1 MMKKVLAFALTGAMV
16 LSSFSMAFA
25 DTTTAAPATTEPT
38 PAGTA
43 GKSLSDVAESP
54 NKEAIGVVNDLGIV
68 VGTPDGAFL
77 PTKDVTRAEYAAMI
91 TRALAIPNSA
101 LEGYKAA
108 PFKDISGYEWARG
121 YLAFCNSKGIM
132 LGDGV
137 GNAMP
142 GRTITTNEAITMA
155 LRTVGYLD
163 NSSELKGMWP
173 SNYVTKAQELNLYQD
188 VAKNNVGATRE
199 NAAQIIYNILTVQ
212 KVAVNTDGKTEKLW
226 TKAPTYDNK
235 GTVNNG
241 AERVTL
247 LTSGLNCTEE
257 DPTVVT
263 TDDLDTSS
271 INLAKH
277 LGQYGTLYRSKDT
290 KKFVAFIQIDNGAQ
304 LVGRFKS
311 ATEFVTTDSEETY
324 TIKGQFKDAKIS
336 YLENGEFKNADK
348 DAVADVVTNANYGWD
363 DGKDNEYSIYVDLS
377 GKSIKNVYAINRWKV
392 DSAAKVGT
400 GDLYKA
406 GKDRFMGYKL
416 AKDDNKNVDT
426 KQYDLVG
433 VNSLTDIKAD
443 NVVYVYV
450 APGGDHYITKIE
462 VGTKSVDGIVKN
474 YKEANS
480 GETLA
485 PNFKIGDV
493 VYKNAQHVVN
503 GVTNDNN
510 KLVDSDSVGET
521 YNVLLDG
528 RGYVYSIVKST
539 KASNYA
545 VVERHEDGIDNQVK
559 LMLADGSEKVFNYDA
574 GTENDKISKKDS
586 KNAKDMVIGYGVN
599 KDGKIT
605 VVNMRAV
612 KAKIKLGSRSYIKD
626 IDDKALLAGT
636 KGVTLDQVKK
646 TAKIDSNVV
655 VFTYNSGKEEY
666 DVTTIDKVNKN
677 EDIAGATLLFD
688 EPVKDV
694 ANTVLAMIVPSE
706 KAKDGT
712 KSYAVINKK
721 VKTIN
726 KDNDVVWAIDGFK
739 DGVAMSGV
747 LTSDKT
753 VLSTFNIDTNDDPFT
768 CALLEVK
775 TNKDGVITDATNV
788 DDASILGV
796 NKDKPVAEAKVIDN
810 DVKNSTKVFKVKSAD
825 GRKSVNATDDDG
837 LTLSSEVKIY
847 EITSDDEYR
856 LHNGDLKKGD
866 MVKLYNVDTDKD
878 GYDVVIFVRPDAN
891 ANANVPAALTPV
903 EVAIDK
909 VETKDVFEDSED
921 AKQIVVTVNNNNIKW
936 DTVNATLK
944 DKVVLSGAGVG
955 AFSVASAVGSAS
967 EVTITL
973 NNKIMGETDTT
984 DLKVALNIKDVAV
997 DGDKKVQDNLPATA
1011 VTNKVKHVVNVTDAK
1026 GGTVDAGGATK
1037 VKLTLAKEVTGIT
1050 KDTFKVASGA
1060 DIDSASDNAVTGV
1073 ANETTTTVELT
1084 VTTAI
1089 EQGHHFKVTV
1099 ANDNAKIK
1107 GKAVKF
1113 KLAPSLG
1120 DVTAK

>member
-77 PTKDVTRAEYAAMI
+77 PTKDVTRAEYAAML

-132 LGDGV
+132 LGDGL

-142 GRTITTNEAITMA
+142 GRTISTNEAITMA

-226 TKAPTYDNK
+226 TKAPTYDNN

-241 AERVTL
+241 AERITL
-247 LTSGLNCTEE
+247 LTAGLNCKEE

-263 TDDLDTSS
+263 TDALDTSS

-336 YLENGEFKNADK
+336 YLENGELKNAANDNVE
-348 DAVADVVTNANYGWD
+348 AVVTRGNYGWAAD
-363 DGKDNEYSIYVDLS
+363 KDNEYSIYVDLS

-406 GKDRFMGYKL
+406 GEDRFMGYKL
-416 AKDDNKNVDT
+416 AKDDNKNVDA

-450 APGGDHYITKIE
+450 APSGDHYITKIE

-474 YKEANS
+474 YKEENKT
-480 GETLA
+480 ETLA

-510 KLVDSDSVGET
+510 KLVDDKSVGET

-545 VVERHEDGIDNQVK
+545 VIEKHVDGIDNQVK

-574 GTENDKISKKDS
+574 GTEDDKIGKYAGPKG
-586 KNAKDMVIGYGVN
+586 AQDMLIGYGVN

-605 VVNMRAV
+605 VANMRAV
-612 KAKIKLGSRSYIKD
+612 KAKINLGSRSYIKN
-626 IDDKALLAGT
+626 IEGTTLLAGT
-636 KGVTLDQVKK
+636 KGVTAAQVKK

-655 VFTYNSGKEEY
+655 VFTHDAKNGYA
-666 DVTTIDKVNKN
+666 VTTIDKVNKDEEIKN
-677 EDIAGATLLFD
+677 ATLLFD
-688 EPVKDV
+688 EPVNGV
-694 ANTVLAMIVPSE
+694 ANTVLAMIVPSD

-753 VLSTFNIDTNDDPFT
+753 VLSAFNIDTNDNPFT

-788 DDASILGV
+788 DNVLGA
-796 NKDKPVAEAKVIDN
+796 NKNKPVHDAMALKN
-810 DVKNSTKVFKVKSAD
+810 DVKNSTEVFEVKSAD
-825 GRKSVNATDDDG
+825 GRRSVNKTDDDG

-856 LHNGDLKKGD
+856 LHNGDLKAGD

-878 GYDVVIFVRPDAN
+878 GYDVVIFVRPDGPVAVKQTPEFKIDNVVAAGANYAELKATPVVKDEKNGFDVANLEVALKKDNFGGNSYKTGAN
-891 ANANVPAALTPV
+891 ALKDLKPGSYQARTKAAAGLNMSATVEFKVTLPVPKENVASAASKLTGVTDKMQFAKTYDKNTSANVPDTDIHWTDVPSGKT
-903 EVAIDK
+903 EID
-909 VETKDVFEDSED
+909 S
-921 AKQIVVTVNNNNIKW
+921 
-936 DTVNATLK
+936 L
-944 DKVVLSGAGVG
+944 
-955 AFSVASAVGSAS
+955 AVGD
-967 EVTITL
+967 
-973 NNKIMGETDTT
+973 KY
-984 DLKVALNIKDVAV
+984 KVRY
-997 DGDKKVQDNLPATA
+997 
-1011 VTNKVKHVVNVTDAK
+1011 
-1026 GGTVDAGGATK
+1026 
-1037 VKLTLAKEVTGIT
+1037 
-1050 KDTFKVASGA
+1050 
-1060 DIDSASDNAVTGV
+1060 
-1073 ANETTTTVELT
+1073 
-1084 VTTAI
+1084 
-1089 EQGHHFKVTV
+1089 
-1099 ANDNAKIK
+1099 
-1107 GKAVKF
+1107 KAVNM
-1113 KLAPSLG
+1113 LDQESDCALSNEI
-1120 DVTAK
+1120 TIN